1 MIVRR
6 LPLGG
11 VSQGAAVPPCG
22 QVLRLGALGG
32 TLTTA
37 MRPQAISL
45 GDPPA
50 HGELALT
57 VAIPEAGDYTAWVGG
72 DWFGLVSVSVDGR
85 KVGSRREELN
95 WPGLYTDLGTMQ
107 LSAGEHL
114 VRIRY
119 ETGGW
124 HPGSGGTPYSFG
136 PAALSLV
143 DAREPVETTSKPRS
157 LCGRHLDWVEA
168 VR

>member
-1 MIVRR
+1 
-6 LPLGG
+6 L
-11 VSQGAAVPPCG
+11 A
-22 QVLRLGALGG
+22 
-32 TLTTA
+32 TA
-37 MRPQAISL
+37 TPPQAISL

-50 HGELALT
+50 RGEVDLT
-57 VAIPEAGDYTAWVGG
+57 VTVPQAGDYTAWVAG
-72 DWFGLVSVSVDGR
+72 DWFGLVTISVDDR
-85 KVGSRREELN
+85 EVGSRREELN
-95 WPGLYTDLGTMQ
+95 WSGLYTDLGSMQ

-136 PAALSLV
+136 PVALSRV
-143 DAREPVETTSKPRS
+143 DAREPVQTTSDPRS
-157 LCGRHLDWVEA
+157 LCGRRLDWVEA